1 MSFGIVGPIG
11 VDSLAD
17 FAISRAFRVTNPAE
31 FNKTTAS
38 CKLCG
43 ESMKKGTGRSTLVA
57 SMAPGQVSHAYLC
70 AACVERV
77 EAARLRFEA
86 AVARRTSG

>member
-1 MSFGIVGPIG
+1 MSLGIGGSIG

-17 FAISRAFRVTNPAE
+17 FAISRAFRVRNPAE

-43 ESMKKGTGRSTLVA
+43 ERMTKATGRSTLIA
-57 SMAPGQVSHAYLC
+57 GMDPGQVGSAYLC

-77 EAARLRFEA
+77 EAARSRFEEA
-86 AVARRTSG
+86 MARRASG